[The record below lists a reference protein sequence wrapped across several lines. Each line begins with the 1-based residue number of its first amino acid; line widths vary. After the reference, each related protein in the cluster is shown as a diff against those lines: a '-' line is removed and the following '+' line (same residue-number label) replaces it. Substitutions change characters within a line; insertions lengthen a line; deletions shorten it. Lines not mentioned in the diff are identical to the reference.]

1 MEYIPFPNGLESWI
15 QTNTIICKFVME
27 KKNSLTPKC
36 KVSDVFS
43 TMGEDGL
50 IEIITEWTNL
60 FEQRYSNMSSIAGE
74 QQDRNDAVQKFLIER
89 NYL

>member
-1 MEYIPFPNGLESWI
+1 
-15 QTNTIICKFVME
+15 ME

-74 QQDRNDAVQKFLIER
+74 QQDRNDAVQKYLIER